1 MKLNHLNLTVPD
13 VAATRAFF
21 ENHFQFRCTDEKGDN
36 MLVVLYGKDDFILT
50 VMSESFNRNSNHIYP
65 DAFHLGF
72 ILDTQDEVDALYKQ
86 LLDAAVRLDKPP
98 GKIRNSYGF
107 YFHFQNLMIEIGHYF

>member
-13 VAATRAFF
+13 VAATLALF
-21 ENHFQFRCTDEKGDN
+21 ETHFQFRCADEKGDN
-36 MLVVLYGKDDFILT
+36 MLVVLYGEDDFILT
-50 VMSESFNRNSNHIYP
+50 IMSESFNRNSNIPYP
-65 DAFHLGF
+65 DAFHFGF
-72 ILDTQDEVDALYKQ
+72 ILDTQEEVDKLYLELKN
-86 LLDAAVRLDKPP
+86 ATITLDKPP